1 MDERAIQSRK
11 QPGEA
16 TTKGAERRR
25 SPRTEVLPALCAVL
39 DHLPQAVVL
48 VSSESKL
55 LFNNHSAQL
64 LFAQPGAISLRRG
77 VVWVGE
83 SRAAALMAAAIA
95 HSGQIGTPSGVA
107 LRIVHG
113 RHAEE
118 HRLYITGLGLRRRAD
133 PIALMVFAP
142 HRGREVSPRLLQQL
156 YRLTHAEATTAA
168 QLFAGRRPTEVA
180 KNLSISTN
188 TVRSHIKRI
197 FSKCQVTSQ
206 VELVRLMALGPGVA

>member
-1 MDERAIQSRK
+1 MKSRK
-11 QPGEA
+11 QPGDV

-25 SPRTEVLPALCAVL
+25 LPRMDVLPALCVVL

-48 VSSESKL
+48 VSNDSQL
-55 LFNNHSAQL
+55 LFHNRSAQS

-83 SRAAALMAAAIA
+83 SRAATLTAVPAITN
-95 HSGQIGTPSGVA
+95 SSQIGRPTGTA
-107 LRIVHG
+107 QRIIHG

-118 HRLYITGLGLRRRAD
+118 HCLYITRLGLRRRAD

-142 HRGREVSPRLLQQL
+142 HRGREVSPPLLRQL
-156 YRLTHAEATTAA
+156 YQLTHAEATTAV
-168 QLFAGRRPTEVA
+168 QLFAGRRPAEVA
-180 KNLSISTN
+180 KSLSISTN